1 MFTLGEHTFK
11 IFDLSQVRERFS
23 RIRVV
28 PMKPKEDSMTK
39 FITTAAL
46 LFALGACATIEGAG
60 EDIEAAGE
68 AISEEAR
75 EAS

>member
-1 MFTLGEHTFK
+1 MLTLGEYIFK

-23 RIRVV
+23 RIRVGYV
-28 PMKPKEDSMTK
+28 KPKEDSMTK

>member
-1 MFTLGEHTFK
+1 MFTLGEYTFK

-23 RIRVV
+23 RCRVV
-28 PMKPKEDSMTK
+28 PVKPNEDIMTK
-39 FITTAAL
+39 LITTAAL
-46 LFALGACATIEGAG
+46 LFSLGACATIEGAG

>member
-1 MFTLGEHTFK
+1 
-11 IFDLSQVRERFS
+11 
-23 RIRVV
+23 
-28 PMKPKEDSMTK
+28 MTK